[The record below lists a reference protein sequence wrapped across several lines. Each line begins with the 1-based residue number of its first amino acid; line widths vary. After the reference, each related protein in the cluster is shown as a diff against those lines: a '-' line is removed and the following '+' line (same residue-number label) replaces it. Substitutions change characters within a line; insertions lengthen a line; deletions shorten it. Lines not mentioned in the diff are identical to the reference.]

1 MAEMSMNKA
10 IHRAVRRDLRRFL
23 DATAHF
29 PAGDRARA
37 EELARAWENFHFELT
52 YHHEGEH
59 ETAWPALEAVGVSPD
74 LLATLDTEHDAM
86 AAALTETASA
96 MGTLRASASR
106 EDAAA
111 AHASIERLEEVTV
124 AHLDHEEAEL
134 EPVYQAR
141 RDSPEIKAMGKK
153 FAKVSPARAGR
164 YFAWLTDG
172 AGPEEMASIRATVPA
187 PVLKVITGIFG
198 RGYRR
203 EIAPVWRGAGSW

>member
-1 MAEMSMNKA
+1 MNKV
-10 IHRAVRRDLRRFL
+10 IHRAVRRDLTRFL
-23 DATAHF
+23 DATARF

-37 EELARAWENFHFELT
+37 EQLARAWDNFHFELT

-59 ETAWPALEAVGVSPD
+59 ETAWPALQAVGASPE
-74 LLATLDTEHDAM
+74 LLVTLDSEHDAM

-96 MGTLRASASR
+96 MGTLRVSAAA

-111 AHASIERLEEVTV
+111 AHASFERLQEVTV

-134 EPVYQAR
+134 EPVYLAHK
-141 RDSPEIKAMGKK
+141 DSPEIKEMGKK

-172 AGPEEMASIRATVPA
+172 AGAEEMASIRGTVPP
-187 PVLKVITGIFG
+187 PVLKVITALFG

-203 EIAPVWRGAGSW
+203 EVAPTWRA

>member
-1 MAEMSMNKA
+1 MSMNKV

-23 DATAHF
+23 DATARF
-29 PAGDRARA
+29 PAGNQARA
-37 EELARAWENFHFELT
+37 EELAKAWDNFHFELT

-59 ETAWPALEAVGVSPD
+59 ETAWPALQAVGVSPE
-74 LLATLDTEHDAM
+74 LLTTLDAEHDAM

-96 MGTLRASASR
+96 MGGLRASASA

-111 AHASIERLEEVTV
+111 ARASFERLQEVTV

-134 EPVYQAR
+134 EPVYQAN
-141 RDSPEIKAMGKK
+141 RDSPEIKEMGKK
-153 FAKVSPARAGR
+153 FSKVSPARAGR

-172 AGPEEMASIRATVPA
+172 AGPEEMSSIRATVPG
-187 PVLKVITGIFG
+187 PVLTIISGVFG

-203 EIAPVWRGAGSW
+203 EIAPVWRG

>member
-134 EPVYQAR
+134 EPVFQAR

>member
-37 EELARAWENFHFELT
+37 GELARAWENFHFELT

-86 AAALTETASA
+86 AAALTETAST
-96 MGTLRASASR
+96 MGTLRASASK

-111 AHASIERLEEVTV
+111 AHASFERLEEVTV

-134 EPVYQAR
+134 EPVYQAH
-141 RDSPEIKAMGKK
+141 RDRPEIKAMGKK

-187 PVLKVITGIFG
+187 PVLKVIMGIFG

>member
-1 MAEMSMNKA
+1 MSMNKV
-10 IHRAVRRDLRRFL
+10 IHHAVRRDLRRFL
-23 DATAHF
+23 DATAAF
-29 PAGDRARA
+29 PAGDRTRA

-59 ETAWPALEAVGVSPD
+59 ETAWPALQAVGVSPE

-96 MGTLRASASR
+96 VGTLRASASA

-111 AHASIERLEEVTV
+111 AHASFERLQEVTA

-134 EPVYQAR
+134 ESVYQANR
-141 RDSPEIKAMGKK
+141 ESPEIKEMGKK
-153 FAKVSPARAGR
+153 FSKVSPARAGR

-172 AGPEEMASIRATVPA
+172 AGPEEMSSIRNTVPP
-187 PVLKVITGIFG
+187 PVLRIIMGVFG

-203 EIAPVWRGAGSW
+203 EIAPVWRA

>member
-1 MAEMSMNKA
+1 MNKV
-10 IHRAVRRDLRRFL
+10 IHRAVRRDLTRFL
-23 DATAHF
+23 DATARF

-37 EELARAWENFHFELT
+37 EQLARAWDNFHFELT

-59 ETAWPALEAVGVSPD
+59 ETAWPALQAVGASPE
-74 LLATLDTEHDAM
+74 LLATLDSEHDAM

-96 MGTLRASASR
+96 MGTLRASASA

-111 AHASIERLEEVTV
+111 AHTSFEHLQAVTV

-134 EPVYQAR
+134 EPVYLAHK
-141 RDSPEIKAMGKK
+141 DSPEIKEMGKK

-172 AGPEEMASIRATVPA
+172 AGAEEMASIRGTVPP
-187 PVLKVITGIFG
+187 PVLKVITALFG

-203 EIAPVWRGAGSW
+203 EVAPTWRA

>member
-1 MAEMSMNKA
+1 MSMNKV

-23 DATAHF
+23 DATARF
-29 PAGDRARA
+29 PAGNQARA
-37 EELARAWENFHFELT
+37 EELAKAWDNFHFELT

-59 ETAWPALEAVGVSPD
+59 ETAWPALQAVGVSPE
-74 LLATLDTEHDAM
+74 LLTTLDAEHDAM

-96 MGTLRASASR
+96 MGGLRASASA

-111 AHASIERLEEVTV
+111 AHASFERLQEVTV

-134 EPVYQAR
+134 EPVYQAN
-141 RDSPEIKAMGKK
+141 RDSPEIKEMGKK
-153 FAKVSPARAGR
+153 FSKVSPARAGR

-172 AGPEEMASIRATVPA
+172 AGPEEMSSIRATVPG
-187 PVLKVITGIFG
+187 PVLTIISGVFG

-203 EIAPVWRGAGSW
+203 EIAPVWRG